1 MNRMNADEEDVMFMD
16 MKWTAILQLAQED
29 WESKFSHILSFICV
43 HPCHLSVVLS
53 AVAFL
58 TAVASAKEVAK
69 EEAFLTFVALAK

>member
-29 WESKFSHILSFICV
+29 WESKFSHILFFICV

-53 AVAFL
+53 AVAL
-58 TAVASAKEVAK
+58 AK
-69 EEAFLTFVALAK
+69 EEALAKSDPWFEFIIR